1 MHLSIIAV
9 GQRMPDWVQSGYAE
23 YSKRLP
29 AQFSLKLIEI
39 PAVKRGGDTARAI
52 DEEGAKILQAI
63 PDGTRVIALDERG
76 KSWRTKALAEAMDDW
91 VHDGRDVAFVIGG
104 ADGHAD
110 AVRQRAERLW
120 SLSDLTLPHGMV
132 RVVLAE
138 QLYRAWSL
146 LNGHPYHRE

>member
-9 GQRMPDWVQSGYAE
+9 GQRMPDWVQTGYAE

-29 AQFSLKLIEI
+29 PQFSLTLIEI
-39 PAVKRGGDTARAI
+39 PAVKRGGDSARAI
-52 DEEGAKILQAI
+52 EEEGARVLQAI
-63 PDGTRVIALDERG
+63 ADGCRLIVLDERG
-76 KSWRTKALAEAMDDW
+76 KSWRTRELASAMDDW
-91 VHDGRDVAFVIGG
+91 LHDGRDVAFVIGG
-104 ADGHAD
+104 ADGHTE

-146 LNGHPYHRE
+146 LQGHPYHRD

>member
-9 GQRMPDWVQSGYAE
+9 GQRMPEWVQAGYAE

-29 AQFSLKLIEI
+29 PQFALKLLEI
-39 PAVKRGGDTARAI
+39 PAVKRGGDTRRAI
-52 DEEGAKILQAI
+52 DEEGSRILQAI
-63 PDGTRVIALDERG
+63 PVTTRLIALDERG
-76 KSWRTKALAEAMDDW
+76 KSWRSRELASEMENW
-91 VHDGRDVAFVIGG
+91 IQDGRDVAFVIGG
-104 ADGHAD
+104 ADGHAEP
-110 AVRQRAERLW
+110 VRERAERLW
-120 SLSDLTLPHGMV
+120 SLSALTLPHGMV